1 MTMEILSQDKER
13 AQELRSGAQFACS
26 ILNNVIF
33 PICKELEFG
42 FDVQDREKLKQYVY
56 NIGRLHSDYLDRT
69 MSGQEG
75 NPALSLVLKKQAEEL
90 WEQAE
95 QHSPVKN
102 PYIIGDI
109 PEEVFDMLIINGSDI
124 YDAEARPSQS
134 AIERACIVYADD
146 ADLAKKAELKEACN
160 ALNKCFNGRAELF
173 SRYIGIFKGEFTRIE
188 GIQSYKPLIHGAKK
202 K

>member
-13 AQELRSGAQFACS
+13 AQELRTGAQFACS

-42 FDVQDREKLKQYVY
+42 FEVHDREILKRYVY
-56 NIGRLHSDYLDRT
+56 DVELLHSDYLGRT
-69 MSGQEG
+69 MTGQEG

-90 WEQAE
+90 WGQAE
-95 QHSPVKN
+95 QHFPIKN

-109 PEEVFDMLIINGSDI
+109 PEEVFSMLIINGSDI

-146 ADLAKKAELKEACN
+146 ADFTKKAELKEVCD

-173 SRYIGIFKGEFTRIE
+173 SRYIGIFRGEFTRIE
-188 GIQSYKPLIHGAKK
+188 GVQTYKPLIYGAKK